1 MRFYDTDVLDE
12 SPPYALRPAG
22 GGHFVT
28 SQGFITFLNPAADGR
43 MQHLAS
49 RRRLHKRTG

>member
-12 SPPYALRPAG
+12 SPPDALRPAG